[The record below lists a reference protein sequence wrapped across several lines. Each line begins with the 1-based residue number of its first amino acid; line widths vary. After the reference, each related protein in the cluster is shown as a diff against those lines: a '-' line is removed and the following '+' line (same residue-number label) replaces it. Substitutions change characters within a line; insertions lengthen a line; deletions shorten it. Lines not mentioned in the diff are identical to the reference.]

1 MSVEETLRDIMVRI
15 VHCDA
20 SVLTPTSTW
29 QDIKADSL
37 DMVQVLVAVE
47 DTYDIE
53 IPDEALSGFQ
63 NLGDF
68 VKYIEQRLA
77 EKGDAQREGSSAV

>member
-1 MSVEETLRDIMVRI
+1 MSIEESLKDIVVRI
-15 VHCDA
+15 VHCDEG
-20 SVLTPTSTW
+20 VLTPTSTW

-47 DTYDIE
+47 DTFDIE
-53 IPDEALSGFQ
+53 VPDEDLGEFQ

-68 VKYIEQRLA
+68 VKYIETRLA
-77 EKGDAQREGSSAV
+77 EKGNA

>member
-1 MSVEETLRDIMVRI
+1 MPIEKTLKDIVVRI
-15 VHCDA
+15 VHCDEE
-20 SVLTPTSTW
+20 VLTPTSTW

-47 DTYDIE
+47 DAFDIE
-53 IPDEALSGFQ
+53 VPDEDLSEFQ

-68 VKYIEQRLA
+68 VKYIEARLA
-77 EKGDAQREGSSAV
+77 EKGKA

>member
-1 MSVEETLRDIMVRI
+1 MSIEESLKDIVVRI
-15 VHCDA
+15 VHCDEE
-20 SVLTPTSTW
+20 VLTPTSTW

-47 DTYDIE
+47 DTFDIE
-53 IPDEALSGFQ
+53 VPDEDLGEFQ

-68 VKYIEQRLA
+68 VKYIETRLA
-77 EKGDAQREGSSAV
+77 EKGDA

>member
-1 MSVEETLRDIMVRI
+1 MSIEESLKDIVVRI
-15 VHCDA
+15 VHCDEE
-20 SVLTPTSTW
+20 VLTPTSTW

-47 DTYDIE
+47 DTFDIE
-53 IPDEALSGFQ
+53 VPDEDLGEFQ

-68 VKYIEQRLA
+68 VKYIETRLA
-77 EKGDAQREGSSAV
+77 EKGNA

>member
-1 MSVEETLRDIMVRI
+1 MSSVEQGLKDIVVRI
-15 VHCDA
+15 VHCDEG
-20 SVLTPTSTW
+20 VLTPTSTW

-47 DTYDIE
+47 DTFDIE
-53 IPDEALSGFQ
+53 VPDEDLSEFQ

-68 VKYIEQRLA
+68 VNYIEARVA
-77 EKGDAQREGSSAV
+77 EKGSA

>member
-1 MSVEETLRDIMVRI
+1 MSIDETLKDIVVRI
-15 VHCDA
+15 VHCDEE
-20 SVLTPTSTW
+20 VLTPTSTW

-47 DTYDIE
+47 DTFDIE
-53 IPDEALSGFQ
+53 VSDEDLGEFK

-68 VKYIEQRLA
+68 VNYIEARLA
-77 EKGDAQREGSSAV
+77 EKGNT

>member
-1 MSVEETLRDIMVRI
+1 MSSSIEEKLKEIVVKI

-20 SVLTPTSTW
+20 GVLAPTSTW

-37 DMVQVLVAVE
+37 DLVQVMVAVE
-47 DTYDIE
+47 DTFDIE
-53 IPDEALSGFQ
+53 VPDEDLSDLK

-68 VKYIEQRLA
+68 VQYIENRVA
-77 EKGDAQREGSSAV
+77 EKGNA

>member
-1 MSVEETLRDIMVRI
+1 MSIDETLKDIVVRI
-15 VHCDA
+15 VHCDQE
-20 SVLTPTSTW
+20 VLTPTSTW

-47 DTYDIE
+47 DTFDIE
-53 IPDEALSGFQ
+53 VSDEDLGEFK

-68 VKYIEQRLA
+68 VNYIEARLA
-77 EKGDAQREGSSAV
+77 EKGNT

>member
-1 MSVEETLRDIMVRI
+1 MSTEETLKDIVVRI
-15 VHCDA
+15 VHCDEA
-20 SVLTPTSTW
+20 ALTPTSTW

-37 DMVQVLVAVE
+37 DLVQVLVAVE
-47 DTYDIE
+47 DTFGIE
-53 IPDEALSGFQ
+53 IPDEDLRGFQ

-77 EKGDAQREGSSAV
+77 EKNAA

>member
-1 MSVEETLRDIMVRI
+1 MSIEESLKDIVVRI
-15 VHCDA
+15 VHCDEET
-20 SVLTPTSTW
+20 LTPTSTW

-47 DTYDIE
+47 DTFDIE
-53 IPDEALSGFQ
+53 VPDEDLGEFQ

-68 VKYIEQRLA
+68 VKYIETRLA
-77 EKGDAQREGSSAV
+77 EKGNA